1 MQRYI
6 RSCVGS
12 TACSAPDAMHPAF
25 SVILFTVLSGI
36 GTGMLV
42 WLPINLGIGDFRA
55 AGIAQWLADRWFGVA
70 AFGIAFATI
79 GAGLISSTFHLGHPE
94 RAWRAFSQWRS
105 SWLSREGVMSVALF
119 LPTGLFGTGV
129 VIYERADGWWLVAG
143 FVGAIFCL
151 VTTFC
156 TAMIYAS
163 LKPVRAWHLSD
174 VPMVYVSLSL
184 ASGAGWLIVVGR
196 IFGQPFS
203 YADLGFV
210 GATMLSLS
218 WKLAYWRCI
227 DAIHAPPKD
236 HDPLTTAKAIG
247 IRSPGWTARPL
258 DPPHTEENYLMKEMG
273 FVVARRHARKLRRL
287 TILFAFIVPVALW
300 FLSVW
305 TIPPVASVLLFIG
318 AIAMTAGL
326 LIERWLFF
334 AEAKHTVMLY
344 YRGNSA
350 D

>member
-1 MQRYI
+1 
-6 RSCVGS
+6 
-12 TACSAPDAMHPAF
+12 MHPAF

-36 GTGMLV
+36 GTGMLF
-42 WLPINLGIGDFRA
+42 WLPINLGIGGFPA
-55 AGIAQWLADRWFGVA
+55 AGISQWIADRWFGVA
-70 AFGIAFATI
+70 AFGVAFAAI
-79 GAGLISSTFHLGHPE
+79 VAGLLSSTFHLGHPE

-105 SWLSREGVMSVALF
+105 SWLSREGMMSVALF
-119 LPTGLFGTGV
+119 LPTGLFAIGV

-151 VTTFC
+151 VTTLC

-163 LKPVRAWHLSD
+163 LAPVRAWNQID
-174 VPMVYVSLSL
+174 VPLNFIVLSL
-184 ASGAGWLIVVGR
+184 ASGAAWLVAIARV
-196 IFGQPFS
+196 FDQPFS
-203 YADLGFV
+203 FADLGLV
-210 GATMLSLS
+210 GAAMLGLTCKRAY
-218 WKLAYWRCI
+218 WKLI
-227 DAIHAPPKD
+227 DRIHAGRDEPGPS
-236 HDPLTTAKAIG
+236 LESAIG
-247 IRSPGWTARPL
+247 IKRIHAQTARPL

-273 FVVARRHARKLRRL
+273 FVIARRHAQKLRRL
-287 TILFAFIVPVALW
+287 TILLAFILPIALW

-305 TIPPVASVLLFIG
+305 LIAPIAAALLLAG
-318 AIAMTAGL
+318 AISMTIGL